1 MAIGALP
8 SLPSLQEWSWTAA
21 ARDGTPI
28 RIRPLRAGDEQR
40 EIAFI
45 ASLSERTRFFRMFT
59 PLKHLSPDLLAHLM
73 DVDYDRRMALVAT
86 VGPPDGEEF
95 VGVARYAATD
105 VPKQAELGVTV
116 ADAWQRRGIASLLM
130 QALMR
135 FAEERGFEVL
145 TGVVLPENYSMLEL
159 ARRLGFELRYDPV
172 EHVMKIRKVLHPA
185 ARAASCDSSAGSAS
199 Q

>member
-1 MAIGALP
+1 
-8 SLPSLQEWSWTAA
+8 
-21 ARDGTPI
+21 
-28 RIRPLRAGDEQR
+28 
-40 EIAFI
+40 
-45 ASLSERTRFFRMFT
+45 MFT
-59 PLKHLSPDLLAHLM
+59 PLKYLPPELLAHLM

-86 VGPPDGEEF
+86 IGPPDSEEF

-105 VPKQAELGVTV
+105 VPKQAEIGVTV
-116 ADAWQRRGIASLLM
+116 TDAWQHRGIATLLM

-145 TGVVLPENYSMLEL
+145 TGVVVPENYPMLEL
-159 ARRLGFELRYDPV
+159 ARRLGFELRYDTA

-185 ARAASCDSSAGSAS
+185 AKAAASDSSAESAS